1 MTSATEAKLKD
12 RIALAIACFVF
23 GVFMDFVFNG
33 ILKIV
38 WFIIYGLSYVTIGT
52 TINSYLVETRFAKHT
67 RLAMATLLLGALAGH
82 LTLTGHQDVRKYSMT
97 LSPSPFQ
104 NAPLAMKAKELT
116 ETLYVS
122 SDKLQEKLQEKL
134 AQHSSPTAQEPIP
147 VTVRVTTHYG
157 CIQLIQVD
165 EIDGVAI
172 NSDPAASWTWKIDRN
187 TNVLDSVHLG
197 WGDEN
202 YFWCRKPS

>member
-1 MTSATEAKLKD
+1 MTSTPDAKPKD

-33 ILKIV
+33 LLKIV
-38 WFIIYGLSYVTIGT
+38 WLIIYGLSYVTIGT
-52 TINSYLVETRFAKHT
+52 TLNSYLVETRFVKHT
-67 RLAMATLLLGALAGH
+67 RLAMSTLLLGALAGH
-82 LTLTGHQDVRKYSMT
+82 LTLAGHQDVRRFSMI

-104 NAPLAMKAKELT
+104 NAPLAMKAKELA

-122 SDKLQEKLQEKL
+122 SDKLQEKFQEKL
-134 AQHSSPTAQEPIP
+134 SLHSSPTPQEAVP

-187 TNVLDSVHLG
+187 TNVSDSVHLG
-197 WGDEN
+197 WGDEY

>member
-1 MTSATEAKLKD
+1 MTSATEAKPKD
-12 RIALAIACFVF
+12 RIALAIAFFVF
-23 GVFMDFVFNG
+23 GIFMDFVFNG
-33 ILKIV
+33 LLKIV
-38 WFIIYGLSYVTIGT
+38 WLIIYGLCYVTIGT

-67 RLAMATLLLGALAGH
+67 RLAMFALLLGALVGH
-82 LTLTGHQDVRKYSMT
+82 LTLTGHQDLRKYSMIR
-97 LSPSPFQ
+97 SPSPFQ

-122 SDKLQEKLQEKL
+122 SDKLQEKLS
-134 AQHSSPTAQEPIP
+134 QHSSPTAQEAIP
-147 VTVRVTTHYG
+147 VTVRVTTQYG

-187 TNVLDSVHLG
+187 TNVFDSVHLG

>member
-1 MTSATEAKLKD
+1 MTSGQDAKPKD
-12 RIALAIACFVF
+12 RIALAIACFAF
-23 GVFMDFVFNG
+23 GVCMDFVFNG

-38 WFIIYGLSYVTIGT
+38 WVIIYGLSYVTIGT
-52 TINSYLVETRFAKHT
+52 TLNSYLVQTRFAKHT
-67 RLAMATLLLGALAGH
+67 RLAMSALLLGALAGH
-82 LTLTGHQDVRKYSMT
+82 LMLTGHQDVRRYSMI

-122 SDKLQEKLQEKL
+122 SDKLQEKFTQR
-134 AQHSSPTAQEPIP
+134 SSPRAQESIP

-165 EIDGVAI
+165 EIDGVTI

-187 TNVLDSVHLG
+187 TNVFDSVPLG

-202 YFWCRKPS
+202 YFWCRKSS